1 MKTFGHLV
9 VSSKTEARMLK
20 YMRLI
25 VIVSLCLIASGNC
38 LAAVF
43 VNANAAGPTHNGK
56 TWNTAYK
63 TIGAALTATKSGG
76 EIWVAGGVYRE
87 CITLKTMYLRLYGGF
102 RGNETKLTQ
111 RIIGA
116 YPSIIDAN
124 RMGRPIEVLKNI
136 WCTIDGFNVTQGYG
150 DRGGGICCRTNS
162 NVIIRNCRIE
172 NCEARDFGGGV
183 YLDRYAKGEMSNC
196 VIAYNTSAM
205 GGGAVIEYHSYPKW
219 RNILIVRNL
228 ARVSGGAIYCPY
240 HSGAD
245 LQYCT
250 LAYNKALAN
259 GGAAYTYQGGAV
271 KLNYSIIA
279 FNSAPVGGGIFG
291 GGNSSN
297 TYFSYCDLYANDGG
311 NLGGA
316 IKQPPVYLRNFSADP
331 MFVAAMVDDY
341 RLSIG
346 SPCVGIGAFPNP

>member
-1 MKTFGHLV
+1 M
-9 VSSKTEARMLK
+9 SKYLK
-20 YMRLI
+20 LI

-38 LAAVF
+38 LAAVY
-43 VNANAAGPTHNGK
+43 VNANAAGLVHNGK
-56 TWNTAYK
+56 SWNTAYK
-63 TIGAALTATKSGG
+63 SVQDALNSLKTTG

-87 CITLKTMYLRLYGGF
+87 CITLKKNYVKVYGGF

-111 RIIGA
+111 RILGA
-116 YPSIIDAN
+116 YPTIIDAG
-124 RMGRPIEVLKNI
+124 RTGRPIEVLRNI
-136 WCTIDGFNVTQGYG
+136 WCTIDGVNVRQGFA

-162 NVIIRNCRIE
+162 NVMIRNCRIE

-196 VIAYNTSAM
+196 VIAYNTASM

-219 RNILIVRNL
+219 TNILIIRNL
-228 ARVSGGAIYCPY
+228 AKVSGGAIYCPY

-245 LQYCT
+245 LKYCT
-250 LAYNKALAN
+250 LAFNKALVN

-271 KLNYSIIA
+271 KLGNCIIA
-279 FNSAPVGGGIFG
+279 FNSAPIGGGIFG

-297 TYFSYCDLYANDGG
+297 TYFSNCDFYANDGG

-316 IKQPPVYLRNFSADP
+316 IKQPPSYLRNFSADP
-331 MFVAAMVDDY
+331 MFFDSSVDDFH
-341 RLSIG
+341 LCKG
-346 SPCVGIGAFPNP
+346 SPCAGIGSFPNPLD